1 MAAGRYCMN
10 YDMYIED
17 HEQVRLLNDVI
28 NNPHDLANTST

>member
-28 NNPHDLANTST
+28 NNVYFSDKYCI